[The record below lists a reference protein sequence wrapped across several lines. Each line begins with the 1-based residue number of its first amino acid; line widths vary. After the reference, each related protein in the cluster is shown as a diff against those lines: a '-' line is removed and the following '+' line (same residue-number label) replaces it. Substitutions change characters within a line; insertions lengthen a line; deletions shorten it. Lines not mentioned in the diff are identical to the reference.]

1 MTVARKVLLATPRRD
16 GGRDAGGGGAVL
28 GWAGL
33 RRGGGD
39 LEAVGEGRAGGW
51 SQFCQLHIG

>member
-1 MTVARKVLLATPRRD
+1 MQAGDCGQEGHSGYASRD

-28 GWAGL
+28 GWAGM

-39 LEAVGEGRAGGW
+39 LGGCGRRSGRM
-51 SQFCQLHIG
+51 